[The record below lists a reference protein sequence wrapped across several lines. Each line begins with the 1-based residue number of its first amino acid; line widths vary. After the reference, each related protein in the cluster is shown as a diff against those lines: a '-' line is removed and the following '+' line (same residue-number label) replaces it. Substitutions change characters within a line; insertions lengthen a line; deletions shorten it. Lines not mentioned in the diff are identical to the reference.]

1 MPRVRSLTETDRKN
15 QHVTAQITGMMK
27 AQHIKQT
34 DLADMMHCHKHTI
47 YRRITNPEMLTLAEI
62 RRLKE
67 IFPEL
72 VIE

>member
-1 MPRVRSLTETDRKN
+1 MPRVRPLTETDRKN

-34 DLADMMHCHKHTI
+34 ELAAIIHCCPSTV
-47 YRRITNPEMLTLAEI
+47 YRRITNPETLTLAEI